1 MSNTVLIDIMDK
13 NNHDAGTKAR
23 NDVTSILNSCGFET
37 VVMFNRTHNNIVRT
51 LEMVSAVMKIGSNV
65 QENDL
70 VVLQYPYQA
79 KVMNLFLNR
88 INEQRVKKK
97 CKLVILIHD
106 VHYMRNDSYINQSLE
121 DTKKLEVG
129 FFNAADAVIVHN
141 DVMKKQLASDGVTTP
156 MVSLGIFDYL
166 YDGKSAEIVQ
176 DDKIRLVFA
185 GNLSPEKSGFIYQ
198 YEPDERVAFNL
209 YGTKPDSLSSSFDY
223 KGSFPP
229 DDLIENLVGNYGLVW
244 DGPSADT
251 CTGSF
256 GNYLRYN
263 DPHKLSLYLAAGL
276 PVVVWNESAM
286 TSFVTDAGIGK
297 TISNLGQLVDLPGVN
312 TEEYR
317 TMRNQ
322 VLKYSASVS
331 SGEYLVNAVKKV
343 EEMMK

>member
-1 MSNTVLIDIMDK
+1 MIHDIYYLRDDGNVYHDK
-13 NNHDAGTKAR
+13 N
-23 NDVTSILNSCGFET
+23 ET
-37 VVMFNRTHNNIVRT
+37 
-51 LEMVSAVMKIGSNV
+51 
-65 QENDL
+65 Q
-70 VVLQYPYQA
+70 
-79 KVMNLFLNR
+79 
-88 INEQRVKKK
+88 
-97 CKLVILIHD
+97 
-106 VHYMRNDSYINQSLE
+106 
-121 DTKKLEVG
+121 KLEVS

-141 DVMKKQLASDGVTTP
+141 DVMKKKLANDGVTTP
-156 MVSLGIFDYL
+156 MVSLGVFDYL
-166 YDGKSAEIVQ
+166 YDGKSAEITQ

-198 YEPDERVAFNL
+198 YKPDERVAFNL

-229 DDLIENLVGNYGLVW
+229 DDLIENIAGNYGLVW

-276 PVVVWNESAM
+276 PVVVWDEAALA
-286 TSFVTDAGIGK
+286 SFVTEAGIGK
-297 TISNLGQLVDLPGVN
+297 TISNLGQLADLPGVN
-312 TEEYR
+312 TEEYK

-322 VLKYSASVS
+322 VLKYSANVR
-331 SGEYLVNAVKKV
+331 SGEYLISAVKKV